1 MTDPVAALVMVIES
15 KKAVITPSEAAKV
28 LQCAPYALNR
38 KAKEG
43 TLPFKGFF
51 IGDRLLIPRI
61 PFLEYL
67 GYTKEKGDNSN
78 DV

>member
-1 MTDPVAALVMVIES
+1 MTDPAAALAMVIAS
-15 KKAVITPSEAAKV
+15 KKACITPSEAAKV
-28 LQCAPYALNR
+28 LQCAPYTLNQ

-51 IGDRLLIPRI
+51 IKSRLLIPRI

-67 GYTKEKGDNSN
+67 GYEMKGDNSN